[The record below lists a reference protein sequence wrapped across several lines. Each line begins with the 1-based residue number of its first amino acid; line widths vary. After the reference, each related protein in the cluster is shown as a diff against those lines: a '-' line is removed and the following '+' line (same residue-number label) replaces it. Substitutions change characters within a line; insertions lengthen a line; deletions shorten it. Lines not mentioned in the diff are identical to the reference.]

1 MKKRFS
7 MVCLMLM
14 LSTVPMLQSQP
25 NESPTMLV
33 SECEKALNE
42 LKQTSLDELTKLE
55 SEYDLQLKKLGD
67 EYAKALSVAT
77 VAAVAEASR
86 PLLVEIAGL
95 KAQRNQRIWWG
106 LCGVGIGLLAGLI
119 VALLS

>member
-42 LKQTSLDELTKLE
+42 LEQTSLDELTKLE

-106 LCGVGIGLLAGLI
+106 LGGVGIGLLAGLI